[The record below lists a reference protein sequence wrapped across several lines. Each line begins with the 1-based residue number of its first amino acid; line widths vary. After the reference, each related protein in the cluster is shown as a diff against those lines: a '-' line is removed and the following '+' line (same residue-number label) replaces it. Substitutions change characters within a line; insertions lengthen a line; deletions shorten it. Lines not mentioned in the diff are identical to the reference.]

1 MTLTRMNTD
10 LSGLRQDLS
19 DLKQNYIK
27 LESELSAARQ
37 VNNKLKEHIVWSNS
51 QYSRWECLEITG
63 IPDKTDQT
71 DLENTA
77 LNIFRK
83 LDVETLRIVSDY
95 RPRGPNV
102 HLLNSQNE
110 KMQTESAIA
119 RKIWRE
125 WTWPHLVFLL
135 QYLLTTA
142 SASIT
147 RCFGANAKNLL
158 TNKFS
163 DSFWVSNGF
172 IRLRVENKDRPCVI
186 THFNDLEALFPGN
199 DILRDEE

>member
-1 MTLTRMNTD
+1 MSFSEATLKKLSKDEVINLLLDYQNKFETTLTRMNTD

-27 LESELSAARQ
+27 LESELSVARQ

-51 QYSRWECLEITG
+51 QYSRRECLEITG

-83 LDVETLRIVSDY
+83 LDVEILRIVTDY

-110 KMQTESAIA
+110 KVQTESAIA
-119 RKIWRE
+119 RKI
-125 WTWPHLVFLL
+125 
-135 QYLLTTA
+135 
-142 SASIT
+142 
-147 RCFGANAKNLL
+147 
-158 TNKFS
+158 
-163 DSFWVSNGF
+163 
-172 IRLRVENKDRPCVI
+172 
-186 THFNDLEALFPGN
+186 
-199 DILRDEE
+199 